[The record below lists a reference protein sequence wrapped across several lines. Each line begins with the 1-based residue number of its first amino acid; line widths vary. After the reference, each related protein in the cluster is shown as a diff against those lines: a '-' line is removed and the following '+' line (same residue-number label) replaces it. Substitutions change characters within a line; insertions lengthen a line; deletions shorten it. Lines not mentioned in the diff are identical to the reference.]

1 MGLLRVLCFLLF
13 VLTGLSW
20 SEALITPQNFVT
32 HALVA
37 KQIAPGSSR
46 VVDLTIAY
54 GIGDTS
60 YVSDKTKSNA
70 NTNEQ
75 LSANEKIDAGTLRL
89 NLSLFT
95 LTWPK
100 TKNLAGDYDY
110 GGHTFGGGI
119 FLNAHFSPILE
130 VGFAPT
136 FAQWLGPFYAAA
148 SYELSVG
155 KYYGKDADE
164 EMDFNLS
171 TDFMFTGALNVGGG
185 TMMFMNNH
193 GLGFGLHGGLRQIHI
208 VKPNFEKYTDY
219 DRREG
224 KKINPQEQQGFHAQ
238 DWLFYYGIDFAGYTN
253 LPLLKET
260 NSKSHMGYVMSI
272 ETGVQQEDKPFS
284 YFAFTFGLF
293 L

>member
-1 MGLLRVLCFLLF
+1 MGLLRFLCFLLF
-13 VLTGLSW
+13 VLAGLSW

-46 VVDLTIAY
+46 VIDLTYASGNRDSCDVY
-54 GIGDTS
+54 G
-60 YVSDKTKSNA
+60 KTKSNA
-70 NTNEQ
+70 
-75 LSANEKIDAGTLRL
+75 KRL

-110 GGHTFGGGI
+110 SGNAFGGGI

-260 NSKSHMGYVMSI
+260 HSKGHAGYTISI